1 VAPVCVEYHSL
12 TFVLKTH
19 RGENYGAQL
28 LRPIYEIKIKHEFLH
43 HIIAF
48 LYFVM
53 MVITIYAASLFRFH
67 SPPKKLMDGSDY
79 TLRITFTYSEVG

>member
-1 VAPVCVEYHSL
+1 MPLSY
-12 TFVLKTH
+12 FRFKTH
-19 RGENYGAQL
+19 PGENHGAQL
-28 LRPIYEIKIKHEFLH
+28 LHPIYEIKIKHEFLH

-53 MVITIYAASLFRFH
+53 MVITVYAAPLFRSH

-79 TLRITFTYSEVG
+79 TLRITFTYSKVG